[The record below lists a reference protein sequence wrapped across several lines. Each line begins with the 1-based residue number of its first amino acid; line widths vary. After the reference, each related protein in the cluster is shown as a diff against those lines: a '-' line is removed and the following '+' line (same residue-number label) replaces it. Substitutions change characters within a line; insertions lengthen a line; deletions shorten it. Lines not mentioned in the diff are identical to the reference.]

1 MQSRT
6 RLQGRWNGI
15 FSLESRAG
23 LNNKAGRMDF
33 SLSIEQNWI
42 TRHVEWNFSWRV
54 TQDWTMQ
61 VEWRWNAGG
70 MELSL
75 RCCQE
80 WITMP
85 VEWIFL
91 GLSRRIG

>member
-54 TQDWTMQ
+54 TQD
-61 VEWRWNAGG
+61 
-70 MELSL
+70 
-75 RCCQE
+75 
-80 WITMP
+80 
-85 VEWIFL
+85 
-91 GLSRRIG
+91 

>member
-1 MQSRT
+1 MELFMKSHT
-6 RLQGRWNGI
+6 GLDN
-15 FSLESRAG
+15 AG
-23 LNNKAGRMDF
+23 GM
-33 SLSIEQNWI
+33 E
-42 TRHVEWNFSWRV
+42 VEC
-54 TQDWTMQ
+54 
-61 VEWRWNAGG
+61 RWNAGG

-91 GLSRRIG
+91 GLSRRLDKECSWNGILLGVLSRVG

>member
-23 LNNKAGRMDF
+23 LNNKAGRMELFMESHTGLDNAGGM
-33 SLSIEQNWI
+33 E
-42 TRHVEWNFSWRV
+42 VEC
-54 TQDWTMQ
+54 
-61 VEWRWNAGG
+61 RWNAGG